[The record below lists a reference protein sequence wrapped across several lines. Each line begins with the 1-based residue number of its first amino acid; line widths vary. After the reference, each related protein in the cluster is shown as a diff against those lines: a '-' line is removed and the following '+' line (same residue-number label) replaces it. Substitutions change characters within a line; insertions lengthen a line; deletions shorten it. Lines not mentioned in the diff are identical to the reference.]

1 MHTKEYSM
9 EIGGKT
15 LIAEFTNLADQTS
28 GSVIVK
34 YGETTVLATVVM
46 TKKEKDIGYFP
57 LVVDYEERFYAAG
70 QILGSRFIRR
80 EGRPTDEAI
89 LAGRAIDRTI
99 RPLFNQSM
107 RNEIQVVITVLAIDE
122 NNDPDVPSI
131 IAASLAIATSETPW
145 NGPVSAVR
153 IGEQEG
159 KFIVNPA
166 YPQRIDS
173 PIDILICGKEGKI
186 NMIEA
191 GAKEVSEGKIKEAF
205 LLAEKELK
213 KIEDFQKQIINDI
226 GKEKVAIEEK
236 KPSEELKKLFM
247 EHIAVKLEE
256 VIFSNTTSEI
266 NPLKDFWLGV
276 IKEALPEEM
285 PIAGDYFESEIDKF
299 VHKEAIFSNRRP
311 DGRAMDEVRP
321 LFAKAGALSDLL
333 HGSGIFFRGGT
344 HVLSVLTLGGPKEVQ
359 LVEGMEVQTEK
370 RFMHH
375 YNFPPFSVGDVGRM
389 GGINRR
395 AVGHG
400 ALAEKALEA
409 VLPSK
414 DEFPY
419 TIRIVSES
427 MASNG
432 STSMGSVC
440 ASTLAL
446 MDAGVPIKNPV
457 AGIAMGLMLSEAKSA
472 RGGSEAKSAPPA
484 GGSEQEYK
492 VLTDI
497 QGPEDHHGDM
507 DFKVAGT
514 KEGVTAIQMDV
525 KVEGIPSKILIEAL
539 EGAKKARLKILDKI
553 TEAISAPRP
562 ETKEAAPKIIK
573 IMINPEKIGEVIG
586 PGGKVIKSIIEE
598 TGSEIDIEQ
607 DGSVFITGKK
617 DAVEK
622 AKKIVEDITREYHA
636 GEKFDGV
643 VTRLFD
649 FGAMVKIGHNTEG
662 LVHVSEIAPFRIDK
676 VTDVVNIGDT
686 VPVIVK
692 EIDEK
697 GRVNLS
703 IKSADPLY
711 AEKKGAKPSQGGAR
725 PGSSEQVGYN
735 RNNERGNGKN
745 NNNRRY

>member
-1 MHTKEYSM
+1 M
-9 EIGGKT
+9 EIGGRT
-15 LIAEFTNLADQTS
+15 LTAEFSDLADQTS
-28 GSVIVK
+28 GSVIVR
-34 YGETTVLATVVM
+34 YGQTTVLATVVM
-46 TKKEKDIGYFP
+46 SKKEKDTDYLP

-107 RNEIQVVITVLAIDE
+107 RNEVQVVITVLAIDE
-122 NNDPDVPSI
+122 ENDPDVPSI

-145 NGPVSAVR
+145 SGPVSSVR
-153 IGEQEG
+153 IGESDG
-159 KFIVNPA
+159 KLIINPT
-166 YPQRIDS
+166 YPQRENS
-173 PIDILICGKEGKI
+173 PLDILICGKEEKI

-191 GAKEVSEGKIKEAF
+191 GAKEIGEDKIKEAF
-205 LLAEKELK
+205 NLAEKELK

-226 GKEKVAIEEK
+226 GKEKIIFESK
-236 KPSEELKKLFM
+236 KPSETLKELFR
-247 EHIAVKLEE
+247 EHVADKMEE
-256 VIFSNTTSEI
+256 VVFNNKKSEI
-266 NPLKDFWLGV
+266 NPLKDFWIGV
-276 IKEALPEEM
+276 IKETLPEELSL
-285 PIAGDYFESEIDKF
+285 AGEYFEEEINNI
-299 VHKEAIFSNRRP
+299 VHKEAISSNRRP
-311 DGRAMDEVRP
+311 DGRGMDEVRP
-321 LFAKAGALSDLL
+321 LFAQAGGLSDRL

-359 LVEGMEVQTEK
+359 LVEGMELQTEK

-375 YNFPPFSVGDVGRM
+375 YNFPPFSTGETGRM

-409 VLPSK
+409 VLPNK
-414 DEFPY
+414 DDFPY

-472 RGGSEAKSAPPA
+472 SGEWK
-484 GGSEQEYK
+484 YK

-525 KVEGIPSKILIEAL
+525 KVGGIPTDILIEAL
-539 EGAKKARLKILDKI
+539 AGAKKARLKILDKI
-553 TEAISAPRP
+553 IEAIPAPRP
-562 ETKEAAPKIIK
+562 DTKETAPKIIK
-573 IMINPEKIGEVIG
+573 IMIDPERIGEVIG

-598 TGSEIDIEQ
+598 TGSEVDIEQ
-607 DGSVFITGKK
+607 DGSVFLTGKK

-622 AKKIVEDITREYHA
+622 AKKIIEDITREYHA
-636 GEKFDGV
+636 GERFDGI

-649 FGAMVKIGHNTEG
+649 FGAMVEIGHNAEG
-662 LVHVSEIAPFRIDK
+662 LVHISELAPFRIDK
-676 VTDVVNIGDT
+676 VTDVVAIGDN
-686 VPVIVK
+686 VPVVVK

-697 GRVNLS
+697 GRINLS

-711 AEKKGAKPSQGGAR
+711 AENKGAKPSQNNTNN
-725 PGSSEQVGYN
+725 SSREQISYN
-735 RNNERGNGKN
+735 RNNERRDGKN
-745 NNNRRY
+745 NHRGRQ

>member
-9 EIGGKT
+9 EIGGRT
-15 LIAEFTNLADQTS
+15 LTAEFSNLADQAS

-34 YGETTVLATVVM
+34 YGETTILATVVM
-46 TKKEKDIGYFP
+46 KKTEKDIDYFP

-70 QILGSRFIRR
+70 QILGSRFMRR

-107 RNEIQVVITVLAIDE
+107 RNDIQVVITVLAIDDD
-122 NNDPDVPSI
+122 NDPDVPSI
-131 IAASLAIATSETPW
+131 IAASLAIATSDTPW
-145 NGPVSAVR
+145 NGPASAVR
-153 IGEQEG
+153 IGESEG
-159 KFIVNPA
+159 ILVVNPT
-166 YPQRIDS
+166 YPQRLDS
-173 PIDILICGKEGKI
+173 PVDILICGKEGKI

-191 GAKEVSEGKIKEAF
+191 GTKEVSEARIKETF
-205 LLAEKELK
+205 LLAENELK
-213 KIEDFQKQIINDI
+213 KIEDFQKKIIAEI
-226 GKEKVAIEEK
+226 GKEKAVFIEK
-236 KPSEELKKLFM
+236 KPSEKLKKLFM
-247 EHIAVKLEE
+247 EHVAVKLEE
-256 VIFSNTTSEI
+256 VIFNNITSEI

-276 IKEALPEEM
+276 VKEALPEEM
-285 PIAGDYFESEIDKF
+285 SIAGDYFESEIDHF
-299 VHKEAIFSNRRP
+299 VHKEAIGSNRRP

-321 LFAKAGALSDLL
+321 LFAKAGAFSELL
-333 HGSGIFFRGGT
+333 HGVGIFFRGGT

-375 YNFPPFSVGDVGRM
+375 YNFPPFSVGEVGRM
-389 GGINRR
+389 GGVNRR
-395 AVGHG
+395 STGHG

-414 DEFPY
+414 DDFPY

-472 RGGSEAKSAPPA
+472 GGR
-484 GGSEQEYK
+484 QEYK
-492 VLTDI
+492 ILTDI

-525 KVEGIPSKILIEAL
+525 KVEGIPSSILVEAL

-553 TEAISAPRP
+553 TEAIPAPRKD
-562 ETKEAAPKIIK
+562 TKDAAPKIIK
-573 IMINPEKIGEVIG
+573 IMINPERIGEVIG

-598 TGSEIDIEQ
+598 TNSEVDIEQ
-607 DGSVFITGKK
+607 DGSVFLTGKK

-622 AKKIVEDITREYHA
+622 AKQIIEDITREYYA
-636 GEKFDGV
+636 GERFDGV

-662 LVHVSEIAPFRIDK
+662 LVHVSELAPFRIER
-676 VTDVVNIGDT
+676 VTDVVEIGDT
-686 VPVIVK
+686 VPVVVK

-711 AEKKGAKPSQGGAR
+711 AEKKGAKPQEGGVR
-725 PGSSEQVGYN
+725 PSSGGQVGYN
-735 RNNERGNGKN
+735 RNNDRGNGKN
-745 NNNRRY
+745 NNRRY

>member
-1 MHTKEYSM
+1 MHTKEYSI

-15 LIAEFTNLADQTS
+15 LTVEFSNLADQTS
-28 GSVIVK
+28 GSVIAR
-34 YGETTVLATVVM
+34 YGQTTVLATVVM
-46 TKKEKDIGYFP
+46 TKKEKEIGYFP

-122 NNDPDVPSI
+122 DNDPDVPSI

-153 IGEQEG
+153 IGEKEG
-159 KFIVNPA
+159 KLIVNPT

-173 PIDILICGKEGKI
+173 PLDILICGKEGKI

-191 GAKEVSEGKIKEAF
+191 GTKEVAEERIKECF

-226 GKEKVAIEEK
+226 GKEKASIEEK

-247 EHIAVKLEE
+247 EHVAVKLEE
-256 VIFSNTTSEI
+256 VIFSNVTSEI

-276 IKEALPEEM
+276 VKEALPEEVSL
-285 PIAGDYFESEIDKF
+285 AGDYFEEEIDKF

-321 LFAKAGALSDLL
+321 LYAKAGALSDLL

-395 AVGHG
+395 ATGHG

-409 VLPSK
+409 VLPNK
-414 DEFPY
+414 DDFPY

-457 AGIAMGLMLSEAKSA
+457 AGIAMGLMLGEASSS
-472 RGGSEAKSAPPA
+472 G
-484 GGSEQEYK
+484 EQKYK

-514 KEGVTAIQMDV
+514 KDGVTAIQMDV

-553 TEAISAPRP
+553 TEAIPAPRQD
-562 ETKEAAPKIIK
+562 TKDAAPKLLK
-573 IMINPEKIGEVIG
+573 ITINPEKIGEVIG
-586 PGGKVIKSIIEE
+586 PGGKMIKSIIEE
-598 TGSEIDIEQ
+598 TGSEVDIEQ
-607 DGSVFITGKK
+607 DGSVFFTGKK

-622 AKKIVEDITREYHA
+622 AKKIVEDITREYHP
-636 GEKFDGV
+636 GEKFEGV

-649 FGAMVKIGHNTEG
+649 FGAMVQIGHNTEG
-662 LVHVSEIAPFRIDK
+662 LVHVSELAPFRIEK
-676 VTDVVNIGDT
+676 VTDVVNIGDK
-686 VPVIVK
+686 VPVEVK

-711 AEKKGAKPSQGGAR
+711 AKKKGAKPSQGGTR
-725 PGSSEQVGYN
+725 PGSGGQTSYN
-735 RNNERGNGKN
+735 RNNDRGNGKN
-745 NNNRRY
+745 NNRRY

>member
-9 EIGGKT
+9 EIGGRKLT
-15 LIAEFTNLADQTS
+15 AEFSDLADQTS

-46 TKKEKDIGYFP
+46 SKKEKDIDYFP

-99 RPLFNQSM
+99 RPLFNQSL
-107 RNEIQVVITVLAIDE
+107 RNEIQVVITVLSIDE
-122 NNDPDVPSI
+122 DNDPDVPSI

-153 IGEQEG
+153 IGESEG
-159 KFIVNPA
+159 KLLVNPT
-166 YPQRIDS
+166 YPQRENHLL
-173 PIDILICGKEGKI
+173 DILICGKEGKI

-191 GAKEVSEGKIKEAF
+191 GAKEISEDKIKEAF
-205 LLAEKELK
+205 NLAEKELK

-226 GKEKVAIEEK
+226 GKEKVIFEDK
-236 KPSEELKKLFM
+236 KPSETIKELFM
-247 EHIAVKLEE
+247 EHIANKMEE
-256 VIFSNTTSEI
+256 VVFNNKKSEI
-266 NPLKDFWLGV
+266 NPLKDFWIGV
-276 IKEALPEEM
+276 VKEALPNEIS
-285 PIAGDYFESEIDKF
+285 IAGNYFEEEINNL

-311 DGRAMDEVRP
+311 DGRAMDEVRS
-321 LFAKAGALSDLL
+321 LFAKAGGLSDRL

-359 LVEGMEVQTEK
+359 LVEGMELQTEK

-375 YNFPPFSVGDVGRM
+375 YNFPPFSTGEVGRM

-409 VLPSK
+409 VLPQR
-414 DEFPY
+414 DDFPY

-440 ASTLAL
+440 ASSLAL

-457 AGIAMGLMLSEAKSA
+457 AGIAMGLMLEEAKSSSGEL
-472 RGGSEAKSAPPA
+472 R
-484 GGSEQEYK
+484 YK

-514 KEGVTAIQMDV
+514 KDGVTAIQMDV
-525 KVEGIPSKILIEAL
+525 KVGGIPIDILISAL
-539 EGAKKARLKILDKI
+539 AGAKKARLKILDKI

-562 ETKEAAPKIIK
+562 DTKETAPKIIK

-586 PGGKVIKSIIEE
+586 PGGKIIKSIIEE
-598 TGSEIDIEQ
+598 TGSEVDIEQ
-607 DGSVFITGKK
+607 DGSVFLTGKK
-617 DAVEK
+617 DSVLK

-636 GEKFDGV
+636 GERFDGV

-649 FGAMVKIGHNTEG
+649 FGAMVKIGHNAEG
-662 LVHVSEIAPFRIDK
+662 LVHISEIAPFRIDK
-676 VTDVVNIGDT
+676 VADVVAIGDS
-686 VPVIVK
+686 VPVVVK

-697 GRVNLS
+697 GRINLS
-703 IKSADPLY
+703 IKSANPLY
-711 AEKKGAKPSQGGAR
+711 AENRGVKPSQGDANT
-725 PGSSEQVGYN
+725 SSREQTSYN
-735 RNNERGNGKN
+735 RNNERRDGKN
-745 NNNRRY
+745 NYRGR

>member
-1 MHTKEYSM
+1 MNTKEYSM
-9 EIGGKT
+9 EIGGRT
-15 LIAEFTNLADQTS
+15 LTAEFSNLADQTS

-46 TKKEKDIGYFP
+46 TKKEKEIGYFP

-107 RNEIQVVITVLAIDE
+107 RNEIQVVITVLAIDDD
-122 NNDPDVPSI
+122 NDPDVPSI

-153 IGEQEG
+153 IGENEG
-159 KFIVNPA
+159 ALIVNPT

-173 PIDILICGKEGKI
+173 PIDILICGKEWKI

-191 GAKEVSEGKIKEAF
+191 GTKEVSEERIKETF

-226 GKEKVAIEEK
+226 GKEKAVIEEK
-236 KPSEELKKLFM
+236 KPSEEMKKLFM
-247 EHIAVKLEE
+247 EHIAVKLED
-256 VIFSNTTSEI
+256 VIFSNTTSKI
-266 NPLKDFWLGV
+266 NPLKDFWMGV
-276 IKEALPEEM
+276 VKEAIPEEIS
-285 PIAGDYFESEIDKF
+285 IAGDYFESEIDYF

-321 LFAKAGALSDLL
+321 LFAKAGALSKLL

-359 LVEGMEVQTEK
+359 LIEGMEVQTEK
-370 RFMHH
+370 HFMHH

-395 AVGHG
+395 ATGHG

-414 DEFPY
+414 DDFPY

-472 RGGSEAKSAPPA
+472 GG
-484 GGSEQEYK
+484 EQEYK
-492 VLTDI
+492 ILTDI

-553 TEAISAPRP
+553 TEAISSPRQ
-562 ETKEAAPKIIK
+562 ETKDTAPKIIK
-573 IMINPEKIGEVIG
+573 IMINPERIGEVIG

-598 TGSEIDIEQ
+598 TGSEVDIEQ
-607 DGSVFITGKK
+607 DGSVFLTGKK

-622 AKKIVEDITREYHA
+622 AKKIIEDITREYYA
-636 GEKFDGV
+636 GEKFEGT

-649 FGAMVKIGHNTEG
+649 FGAMVEIGHNTEG
-662 LVHVSEIAPFRIDK
+662 LVHVSELAPFRIEK

-686 VPVIVK
+686 VPVMVK

-697 GRVNLS
+697 GRINLS

-711 AEKKGAKPSQGGAR
+711 AEKKGAKPSQGRPNVAR
-725 PGSSEQVGYN
+725 AN
-735 RNNERGNGKN
+735 K
-745 NNNRRY
+745 

>member
-15 LIAEFTNLADQTS
+15 LIAEFSNLADQTS

-34 YGETTVLATVVM
+34 YGQTTVLATVVM

-122 NNDPDVPSI
+122 DNDPDVPSI
-131 IAASLAIATSETPW
+131 IATSLAIATSETPW

-153 IGEQEG
+153 IGEKEG
-159 KFIVNPA
+159 TLIVNPS
-166 YPQRIDS
+166 YPQRVDS
-173 PIDILICGKEGKI
+173 PLDILICGKDGKI

-191 GAKEVSEGKIKEAF
+191 GTKEVSEERIKESF

-213 KIEDFQKQIINDI
+213 KIEEFQKQIISEI
-226 GKEKVAIEEK
+226 GKEKVTIKEK

-247 EHIAVKLEE
+247 EHVAVKLEE
-256 VIFSNTTSEI
+256 IIFNNITSEI
-266 NPLKDFWLGV
+266 NPLKDFWLDV
-276 IKEALPEEM
+276 VKESSPEESY
-285 PIAGDYFESEIDKF
+285 IAGDYFEEEIDKF

-321 LFAKAGALSDLL
+321 LFAKAGAISDLL

-395 AVGHG
+395 STGHG

-414 DEFPY
+414 DDFPY

-457 AGIAMGLMLSEAKSA
+457 AGIAMGLMLGETKST
-472 RGGSEAKSAPPA
+472 SDDP
-484 GGSEQEYK
+484 QYK

-525 KVEGIPSKILIEAL
+525 KIEGIPSKILVEAL
-539 EGAKKARLKILDKI
+539 EGAKIARLKILDKM
-553 TEAISAPRP
+553 TEAISAPRSD
-562 ETKEAAPKIIK
+562 TKEVAPKIIK
-573 IMINPEKIGEVIG
+573 IMINPERIGEVIG

-598 TGSEIDIEQ
+598 TGSEVDIEQ

-622 AKKIVEDITREYHA
+622 AKKIVEDITREYYA
-636 GEKFDGV
+636 GERFDGV

-662 LVHVSEIAPFRIDK
+662 LVHVSELAPFRIDK
-676 VTDVVNIGDT
+676 VTDVVEIGDT

-711 AEKKGAKPSQGGAR
+711 AEKKGAKPQEGGAR
-725 PGSSEQVGYN
+725 PSSREQVGYN
-735 RNNERGNGKN
+735 RNNDRGNGKN
-745 NNNRRY
+745 NNRRY

>member
-9 EIGGKT
+9 EIGGRT
-15 LIAEFTNLADQTS
+15 LVAEFSNLADQAS

-34 YGETTVLATVVM
+34 YGQTTVLATVVM

-70 QILGSRFIRR
+70 QILGGRFMRR
-80 EGRPTDEAI
+80 EGRPSDEAI

-99 RPLFNQSM
+99 RPLFNHTM
-107 RNEIQVVITVLAIDE
+107 RNEIQVVIMVLAIDE
-122 NNDPDVPSI
+122 DNDPDVPSI
-131 IAASLAIATSETPW
+131 IAASLALATSETPW
-145 NGPVSAVR
+145 AGPVSSVR
-153 IGEQEG
+153 IGEEG
-159 KFIVNPA
+159 GKLVINPT
-166 YPQRIDS
+166 YPQRVDS
-173 PIDILICGKEGKI
+173 PLDILICGKEGKI

-191 GAKEVSEGKIKEAF
+191 ATKEVHEDKIKEAF
-205 LLAEKELK
+205 VLAEKELK
-213 KIEDFQKQIINDI
+213 KIEEFQKQIINDM
-226 GKEKVAIEEK
+226 GKEKTVVEEK

-256 VIFSNTTSEI
+256 VIFGNITSEI
-266 NPLKDFWLGV
+266 NPLKDDWV
-276 IKEALPEEM
+276 EIVKEALPEEVT
-285 PIAGDYFESEIDKF
+285 IAGDYFEAEIDHF
-299 VHKEAIFSNRRP
+299 VHKEAISSNRRP

-321 LFAKAGALSDLL
+321 LFAKAGAISDLL
-333 HGSGIFFRGGT
+333 HGAGIFFRGGT
-344 HVLSVLTLGGPKEVQ
+344 HVLSVLTLGGPKETQ

-375 YNFPPFSVGDVGRM
+375 YNFPPFSVGSAGRM

-395 AVGHG
+395 STGHG

-414 DEFPY
+414 DDFPY

-457 AGIAMGLMLSEAKSA
+457 AGIAMGLMLSGAKSA
-472 RGGSEAKSAPPA
+472 SGG
-484 GGSEQEYK
+484 QEYK
-492 VLTDI
+492 ILTDI

-525 KVEGIPSKILIEAL
+525 KIEGIPTKILAEAL
-539 EGAKKARLKILDKI
+539 EGAKKARLKILEKI
-553 TEAISAPRP
+553 TEAIPTPRP
-562 ETKEAAPKIIK
+562 DTKETAPKLVK
-573 IMINPEKIGEVIG
+573 IMINPSKIGEVIG

-598 TGSEIDIEQ
+598 TGSEVDIEQ

-622 AKKIVEDITREYHA
+622 AKKIVEDITREYEA
-636 GEKFDGV
+636 GERFEGV

-649 FGAMVKIGHNTEG
+649 FGAMVEIGHNTEG
-662 LVHVSEIAPFRIDK
+662 LVHVSELAPFRIDK

-686 VPVIVK
+686 VPVEVK

-703 IKSADPLY
+703 IKLADPLY
-711 AEKKGAKPSQGGAR
+711 AEKKGVKPSQGGSR
-725 PGSSEQVGYN
+725 PSPSGQVGYN
-735 RNNERGNGKN
+735 RNNDRGNGKN
-745 NNNRRY
+745 NHGKY

>member
-9 EIGGKT
+9 EIGGRT
-15 LIAEFTNLADQTS
+15 LTAEFSDLADQTS
-28 GSVIVK
+28 GSVIVR
-34 YGETTVLATVVM
+34 YGQTTVLATVVM
-46 TKKEKDIGYFP
+46 SKKEKDTDYLP

-107 RNEIQVVITVLAIDE
+107 RNEVQVVITVLAIDE
-122 NNDPDVPSI
+122 ENDPDVPSI

-145 NGPVSAVR
+145 SGPVSSVR
-153 IGEQEG
+153 IGESDG
-159 KFIVNPA
+159 KLIINPT
-166 YPQRIDS
+166 YPQRENS
-173 PIDILICGKEGKI
+173 PLDILICGKEEKI

-191 GAKEVSEGKIKEAF
+191 GAKEIGEDKIKEAF
-205 LLAEKELK
+205 NLAEKELK

-226 GKEKVAIEEK
+226 GKEKIIFESK
-236 KPSEELKKLFM
+236 KPSETLKELFR
-247 EHIAVKLEE
+247 EHVADKMEE
-256 VIFSNTTSEI
+256 VVFNNKKSEI
-266 NPLKDFWLGV
+266 NPLKDFWIGV
-276 IKEALPEEM
+276 IKETLPEELSL
-285 PIAGDYFESEIDKF
+285 AGEYFEEEINNI
-299 VHKEAIFSNRRP
+299 VHKEAISSNRRP
-311 DGRAMDEVRP
+311 DGRGMDEVRP
-321 LFAKAGALSDLL
+321 LFAQAGGLSDRL

-359 LVEGMEVQTEK
+359 LVEGMELQTEK

-375 YNFPPFSVGDVGRM
+375 YNFPPFSTGETGRM

-409 VLPSK
+409 VIPSK
-414 DEFPY
+414 DDFPY

-472 RGGSEAKSAPPA
+472 SGEWK
-484 GGSEQEYK
+484 YK

-525 KVEGIPSKILIEAL
+525 KVGGIPTDILIEAL
-539 EGAKKARLKILDKI
+539 AGAKKARLKILDKI
-553 TEAISAPRP
+553 IEAIPAPRP
-562 ETKEAAPKIIK
+562 DTKETAPKIIK
-573 IMINPEKIGEVIG
+573 IMIDPERIGEVIG

-598 TGSEIDIEQ
+598 TGSEVDIEQ
-607 DGSVFITGKK
+607 DGSVFLTGKK

-636 GEKFDGV
+636 GERFDGI

-649 FGAMVKIGHNTEG
+649 FGAMVEIGHNAEG
-662 LVHVSEIAPFRIDK
+662 LVHISELAPFRIDK
-676 VTDVVNIGDT
+676 VTDVVAIGDN
-686 VPVIVK
+686 VPVVVK

-697 GRVNLS
+697 GRINLS

-711 AEKKGAKPSQGGAR
+711 AENKGAKPSQNNTNN
-725 PGSSEQVGYN
+725 SSREQISYN
-735 RNNERGNGKN
+735 RNNERRDGKN
-745 NNNRRY
+745 NHRGRQ